1 MKPEYPFPYG
11 QNLVPKENNMN
22 KILKAIAFN
31 ARVNKLA
38 AKLEAAKAAK
48 EAARKTNNLGR
59 FEAISKKI
67 DSRMMRIERALFKA
81 GKINT
86 LTFQA
91 AV

>member
-1 MKPEYPFPYG
+1 
-11 QNLVPKENNMN
+11 MN

-31 ARVNKLA
+31 ARINKLA

-48 EAARKTNNLGR
+48 EAARKSNISLGG
-59 FEAISKKI
+59 FQVVSKKI
-67 DSRMMRIERALFKA
+67 DTRMMRIERALFKA